1 MSLNIAFESEVKSS
15 LNLVLLLENNIT
27 TVLLFVAAAAAE
39 RVYGP

>member
-1 MSLNIAFESEVKSS
+1 MSLNIVFEGEVESS

-27 TVLLFVAAAAAE
+27 AVLLFVAAAAE